1 MEALSAEKRA
11 LLSLTDAEIR
21 TLLKLAAQSSGVSI
35 PEGDGKIA
43 LPDDVKTTLRRI
55 EKLRDSGRNSP
66 DEENWANYVTRIRK
80 LSYYRPETLKQMDEK
95 RAFREIIASCREH
108 HLPDDFALEMGP
120 TILEYWKTGRIK
132 PILIHGPAGCGKTL
146 AAIILT
152 KIAGIRYY
160 LTSATACDHRHGVL
174 GEGGAYKF
182 ADIGEL
188 WRGILQTLILNPAF
202 IFDEIDKISHSS
214 EHLSIESEFLSI
226 LNDENRQF
234 TDNYL
239 GFPASLSRSIIIFTC
254 NDIQN
259 VSEPLK
265 DRCMIYAFK
274 EVPLERMLLIIEEYA
289 ADLIQASY
297 ASALVLNSNA
307 LRRGVEKLY
316 QKGIHSVRQ
325 HKNLIENSFKQAYGR
340 YLTTDQ
346 GSVSV
351 DETIYMEQAER
362 LYSSGLVSRAVG
374 FSV

>member
-1 MEALSAEKRA
+1 METLSAEKRA
-11 LLSLTDAEIR
+11 LLALTDEEIR
-21 TLLKLAAQSSGVSI
+21 TLLKLVAQNGRVSI
-35 PEGDGKIA
+35 PKGDGKIA
-43 LPDDVKTTLRRI
+43 LPDDVKAKLRRI
-55 EKLRDSGRNSP
+55 ERLRESGRNSP

-80 LSYYRPETLKQMDEK
+80 LSYYRPETLDQTDEK
-95 RAFREIIASCREH
+95 LAFRKIVDACKKH

-120 TILEYWKTGRIK
+120 IILEYWKTGRIK
-132 PILIHGPAGCGKTL
+132 PILIHGAPGCGKTL

-202 IFDEIDKISHSS
+202 IFDELDKISHSS
-214 EHLSIESEFLSI
+214 EHLTIESEFLSI

-239 GFPASLSRSIIIFTC
+239 GFPASLSHSIIIFTC
-254 NDIQN
+254 NDIQA

-265 DRCMIYAFK
+265 DRCVIYAFK

-289 ADLIQASY
+289 ADLIRTSY
-297 ASALVLNSNA
+297 AGALVLDSNA
-307 LRRGVEKLY
+307 LRKGIGKLY

>member
-11 LLSLTDAEIR
+11 LLSLSDAEIR
-21 TLLKLAAQSSGVSI
+21 TLLKRAAQNSENFFPVGGEKFTFS
-35 PEGDGKIA
+35 
-43 LPDDVKTTLRRI
+43 DDVKAKLKRI
-55 EKLRDSGRNSP
+55 EDLRKSGRNST

-80 LSYYRPETLKQMDEK
+80 LSYYHPEVLNHTNEK
-95 RAFREIIASCREH
+95 LAFRKIINACEKH
-108 HLPDDFALEMGP
+108 HLPNDFALEMGP
-120 TILEYWKTGRIK
+120 AILEYWKTGRIK
-132 PILIHGPAGCGKTL
+132 PILIHGPAGCGKTM

-174 GEGGAYKF
+174 GEGGSYKS

-188 WRGILQTLILNPAF
+188 WRGILQTLTLNPAF
-202 IFDEIDKISHSS
+202 IFDEIDKISRSS

-226 LNDENRQF
+226 LNDDSRQF

-239 GFPASLSRSIIIFTC
+239 GFPASLSHSIIIFTC
-254 NDIQN
+254 NDIQT

-265 DRCMIYAFK
+265 DRCVIYAFN

-289 ADLIQASY
+289 ENLIRTSY
-297 ASALVLNSNA
+297 AGALVLNPNA
-307 LRRGVEKLY
+307 LRKGVEKLY

-340 YLTTDQ
+340 YLTTDK
-346 GSVSV
+346 GSISV
-351 DETIYMEQAER
+351 DDTIYMEQAER
-362 LYSSGLVSRAVG
+362 LYSSGLISRAVG